1 MPLVDAPTI
10 QLDES
15 LMRGIAN
22 TFSTSRGLILI
33 KVAILGA
40 FGTLGNFNIGGDYM
54 VKQLTAPWE
63 GNLRMQQLNKNL
75 GN

>member
-15 LMRGIAN
+15 LTQGIAN
-22 TFSTSRGLILI
+22 TFSTSRGLIFD

-40 FGTLGNFNIGGDYM
+40 FGTLGNFNIGGDCM
-54 VKQLTAPWE
+54 VKKLTAPWE